1 LIEKGNV
8 MTHANR
14 RRESLW
20 SDRRGLTTVEYII
33 VLGLIAVVGIA
44 AWQQFGETLTGE
56 IEAAE
61 GYIADVVQFFGS
73 QAVRPVRWP
82 DPSASNLVVLTNV

>member
-1 LIEKGNV
+1 MEKGRV
-8 MTHANR
+8 MSHENR
-14 RRESLW
+14 KRESLW

-61 GYIADVVQFFGS
+61 GYIADVVQ
-73 QAVRPVRWP
+73 
-82 DPSASNLVVLTNV
+82 